1 MSSLKNKFRLFSLSL
16 LMILG
21 VVSCTN
27 ERVERDE

>member
-1 MSSLKNKFRLFSLSL
+1 MSSLKNKFRLFSLSP

-27 ERVERDE
+27 ERIERDE